1 MIGRLNNSFGF
12 TQNFQINIRHNSKI
26 EISKENDIAQSNIPA
41 SNLSSVLGYNVDK
54 DGYFTAE
61 FNKAAGIP
69 TDYKIH
75 SSTMESLSRVV
86 GGASFLMKTMK
97 NVDIAKTA
105 GNAYKI
111 LTQVVGEEVLNSKEN
126 FTKEDL
132 AKFPQG
138 FSYDKRTL
146 KVDKVYN
153 GVYDYDAA
161 AAEFNYKDQSKD
173 IDTLF
178 FNESMR
184 AGKDPRDKN
193 YTPAT
198 SIFSN
203 NNGGREQDK
212 TGVYI
217 NVNGEKYLNSDGSVT
232 KGGLLAA
239 VVNKNLNVR
248 EGETTIIGKMQGYD
262 KNVDA
267 KAFREK
273 INLWHSQNDMNN
285 ISDEQI
291 NSMDKDM
298 QDYVRFMK
306 NLLKTTPKIE
316 DDTKLKTPAELL
328 FEQIEKANKEL
339 LEALEVKRQEL
350 RLLNIKI

>member
-1 MIGRLNNSFGF
+1 
-12 TQNFQINIRHNSKI
+12 
-26 EISKENDIAQSNIPA
+26 
-41 SNLSSVLGYNVDK
+41 
-54 DGYFTAE
+54 
-61 FNKAAGIP
+61 
-69 TDYKIH
+69 
-75 SSTMESLSRVV
+75 
-86 GGASFLMKTMK
+86 
-97 NVDIAKTA
+97 
-105 GNAYKI
+105 
-111 LTQVVGEEVLNSKEN
+111 
-126 FTKEDL
+126 
-132 AKFPQG
+132 
-138 FSYDKRTL
+138 
-146 KVDKVYN
+146 
-153 GVYDYDAA
+153 
-161 AAEFNYKDQSKD
+161 
-173 IDTLF
+173 
-178 FNESMR
+178 MR

-239 VVNKNLNVR
+239 VINKNLNVR

-273 INLWHSQNDMNN
+273 INLWHSQNDINN

-339 LEALEVKRQEL
+339 LEALEAKRQEL